1 MKCEE
6 CKSPIFE
13 EKYINGKL
21 VCKKCLKTIKYE
33 NNHKSPKLLSKFYK
47 NLLNKKYDQ
56 EWTNLKFNK
65 EEKNWVKLK

>member
-1 MKCEE
+1 MK
-6 CKSPIFE
+6 II
-13 EKYINGKL
+13 INRQ
-21 VCKKCLKTIKYE
+21 
-33 NNHKSPKLLSKFYK
+33 KFYK